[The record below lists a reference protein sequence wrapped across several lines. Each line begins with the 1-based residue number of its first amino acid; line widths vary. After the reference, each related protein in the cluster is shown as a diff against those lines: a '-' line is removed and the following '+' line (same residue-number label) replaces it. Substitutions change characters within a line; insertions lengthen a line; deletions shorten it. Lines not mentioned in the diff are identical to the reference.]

1 MVAVLYALVAKP
13 VYEANLMIHVE
24 EESPN
29 ASKNI
34 LSEASSLFETKKA
47 AIAEMELLRSRMVIS
62 HAVDNLQL
70 YVDVQP
76 KYFPMVGFW
85 FAGQRRPSCPSRAC
99 SATSAMCGGPK
110 RPRYRCSRCPN
121 PWLNREFL
129 SPPRGGTITA

>member
-1 MVAVLYALVAKP
+1 MDTPSPQLPVPALQPTTPAPSMQWDPRTPDMVADDPIDLKSYFNILYDSRWLIGGMTGMVTTLAVLYALVAKP

-62 HAVDNLQL
+62 RAVDNLQL
-70 YVDVQP
+70 
-76 KYFPMVGFW
+76 
-85 FAGQRRPSCPSRAC
+85 
-99 SATSAMCGGPK
+99 
-110 RPRYRCSRCPN
+110 
-121 PWLNREFL
+121 
-129 SPPRGGTITA
+129 